1 MYPWELT
8 ELSQLGGY
16 LLGLA
21 HVITTPRDLLAIT
34 ALALVGVVIV
44 LLARG
49 CAVAPVTAGP
59 LSGRAVALREKAWRA
74 AFQRLLDPDAAGR
87 PRPRAPGSA
96 PAAA

>member
-16 LLGLA
+16 LAGLA
-21 HVITTPRDLLAIT
+21 QVLTSPRDLLAIT
-34 ALALVGVVIV
+34 ALALAGLVIA

-49 CAVAPVTAGP
+49 RASAPAAAGP
-59 LSGRAVALREKAWRA
+59 LPGRAVALREKAWRA
-74 AFQRLLDPDAAGR
+74 AYQRLLDPDAAGR
-87 PRPRAPGSA
+87 PRPRAPGTA